1 VDDVFGGYE
10 FQDPNGN
17 DYVRMNKIIIERSRF
32 YMKILILGAAGQISR
47 MLTNELRNNT
57 DHSIVLYARNGLKR
71 LTTMDDSRE
80 VIFNGDFKDKD
91 NLIDAMKDVDLVYIN
106 DMGEDEST
114 KTIIDAMHDAGV
126 RRVIAASVLGIYD
139 EVPGAFGVWNKRMIG
154 GSPRMRS
161 QIESAR
167 MLENSNLD
175 YTLLRLTWLYNQ
187 AGNTKYL
194 ITQKGEPFKGAQVT
208 RQAVTQLIMDII
220 VEKSSNYH
228 QTSLGVGEPD
238 TDWEKPS
245 FY

>member
-1 VDDVFGGYE
+1 
-10 FQDPNGN
+10 
-17 DYVRMNKIIIERSRF
+17 
-32 YMKILILGAAGQISR
+32 MKILILGAAGQKISR
-47 MLTNELRNNT
+47 MLTNELLNKT
-57 DHSIVLYARNGLKR
+57 DHSIVLYARNGHKR
-71 LTTMDDSRE
+71 LTIIDDRRE
-80 VIFNGDFKDKD
+80 VIFAGDFKDKD
-91 NLIDAMKDVDLVYIN
+91 KLIDAMKKVDLVYSN
-106 DMGEDEST
+106 DMGDDEST
-114 KTIIDAMHDAGV
+114 KIIIDAMHDAGV
-126 RRVIAASVLGIYD
+126 RRVITASVLGIYD
-139 EVPGAFGVWNKRMIG
+139 EVPGAFGEWNKRMIG

-187 AGNTKYL
+187 VGNTKYL

-220 VEKSSNYH
+220 EEKSDKYF

-238 TDWEKPS
+238 TDWAKPS

>member
-1 VDDVFGGYE
+1 
-10 FQDPNGN
+10 
-17 DYVRMNKIIIERSRF
+17 
-32 YMKILILGAAGQISR
+32 MKILILGAAGQISS
-47 MLTNELRNNT
+47 MLTNELRNKT

-71 LTTMDDSRE
+71 LTTIYDSRE
-80 VIFNGDFKDKD
+80 VIFDGDFKDKD
-91 NLIDAMKDVDLVYIN
+91 KLIDAMKDVDLVYIN
-106 DMGEDEST
+106 DMGDDVST
-114 KTIIDAMHDAGV
+114 KTIIDTMHNAGV

-139 EVPGAFGVWNKRMIG
+139 EVPGAFGEWNKRMIG

-187 AGNTKYL
+187 GGNTKYL

-220 VEKSSNYH
+220 EEKSAKYH
-228 QTSLGVGEPD
+228 QTSLGVGEPG
-238 TDWEKPS
+238 TDWAKPS